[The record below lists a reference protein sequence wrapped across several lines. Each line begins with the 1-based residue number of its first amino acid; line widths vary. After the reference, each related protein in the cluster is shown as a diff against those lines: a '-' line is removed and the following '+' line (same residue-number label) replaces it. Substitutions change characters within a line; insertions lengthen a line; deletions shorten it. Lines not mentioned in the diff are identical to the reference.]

1 MIPRWGGKLVY
12 TVRVPIRFV
21 KINIAGIRIKASPA
35 RNRGR
40 NSDEMARKR
49 PSKHGGG
56 SVRQQPSSPTTLR
69 VIGGE
74 LGGRVFRYNGDAGL
88 RPMKDRVREAV
99 FNLIGPA
106 ASDKEVFD
114 LFGGTGAMAF
124 EAISRGAISAKI
136 IERNFPNARTIE
148 ENAQSLGIAERIEVR
163 AGDTFIAYKQ
173 LTTPKGPALIFC
185 CPPYDF
191 YVERTEETLALISR
205 MCEISPPGSLI
216 LVESDG
222 RFDPSLLPDADAWDV
237 RTYPPAVIALYEKPQ
252 SSA

>member
-1 MIPRWGGKLVY
+1 MP
-12 TVRVPIRFV
+12 
-21 KINIAGIRIKASPA
+21 
-35 RNRGR
+35 
-40 NSDEMARKR
+40 RKR

-56 SVRQQPSSPTTLR
+56 SQRRQPVSPSTLR
-69 VIGGE
+69 VIGGDMR
-74 LGGRVFRYNGDAGL
+74 GRVFRYNGDAGL

-106 ASDKEVFD
+106 ANGKEVID

-136 IERNFPNARTIE
+136 IERNFPNAKMIE
-148 ENAQSLGIAERIEVR
+148 ANAQALGIAERVEIH

-173 LTTPKGPALIFC
+173 LPRPQRPALIFC

-205 MCEISPPGSLI
+205 MCEIAPPCSLI

-222 RFDPSLLPDADAWDV
+222 RFDPGLLPNADAWDV
-237 RTYPPAVIALYEKPQ
+237 RTYSPAVIALYEKTA
-252 SSA
+252 SSG

>member
-1 MIPRWGGKLVY
+1 MIPQWGGMIAS
-12 TVRVPIRFV
+12 TVRVSIRFV

-35 RNRGR
+35 RNCGR
-40 NSDEMARKR
+40 NCDEMPRKR

-56 SVRQQPSSPTTLR
+56 SPRQPPNSPTTLR

-74 LGGRVFRYNGDAGL
+74 MGGRVFRYNGDAGL

-106 ASDKEVFD
+106 ASDKEVID

-148 ENAQSLGIAERIEVR
+148 ENAQSLGIADRVEVR
-163 AGDTFIAYKQ
+163 AGDAFIAYKQ
-173 LTTPKGPALIFC
+173 LATPNCPALIFC

-191 YVERTEETLALISR
+191 YVERAEETLALISR
-205 MCEISPPGSLI
+205 MCEIAPSGSLI
-216 LVESDG
+216 IVESDG
-222 RFDPSLLPDADAWDV
+222 RFDPGLLPHADSWDV
-237 RTYPPAVIALYEKPQ
+237 RNYPPAVIALYEKP
-252 SSA
+252 AAAG